1 MRGVSRASLADV
13 REQLDSV
20 LTGGSKKKNDTALQ
34 RTVAEELFSIV
45 GLLDANAR
53 LRRMLSDPAVHGDR
67 RAQLA
72 ADVLSSSSLSDATST
87 IVEAIVRASWS
98 RPADLVDAADE
109 LAAQALFA
117 GAEHA
122 DALDEVEDEL
132 FRFAR
137 ILDREPALRSA
148 LTDPSLPAERKV
160 ELLDALLD
168 DRVQDATRVLVRE
181 LALHPRGRT
190 IDRGL
195 EDYARI
201 AAARRERLVARVR
214 TVVPLTDAQQTRLAS
229 ALADRLGHDVHLN
242 VELDPDLIGGVTVRV
257 GDVLF
262 DGSVSHRLALAR
274 RVMTG

>member
-1 MRGVSRASLADV
+1 MQGVSRASLAVV
-13 REQLDSV
+13 REQLDSL
-20 LTGGSKKKNDTALQ
+20 LTGGSKKDAAAQ
-34 RTVAEELFSIV
+34 RTVAEELFAVV
-45 GLLDANAR
+45 GLLEANPR

-67 RAQLA
+67 RARLA
-72 ADVLSSSSLSDATST
+72 ADVLGSSSLSDATNE
-87 IVEAIVRASWS
+87 IVEALVRSSWS
-98 RPADLVDAADE
+98 RPADLVDAADQM
-109 LAAQALFA
+109 AAQALFA

-160 ELLDALLD
+160 ELLNALLD

-195 EDYARI
+195 EEYARV

-214 TVVPLTDAQQTRLAS
+214 TVVPLTDAQLNRLAS
-229 ALADRLGHDVHLN
+229 TLADRLGHQVHLN

-274 RVMTG
+274 KVMTG